1 MSISKVKTI
10 AELRAQELAKLAA
23 EQAKTAFVT
32 RTLDLLPAKTPPLLA
47 INPFGYCANASLIFE
62 GDKQTVAEL
71 LELFPPLDC
80 VDVRGSSQS
89 QKPVKYLRDSED
101 GSSNIRPIGPF
112 TIQTNAS
119 KMPHASRK
127 EPLQGGSSQ
136 QYTVRWWTALHDL
149 DISVQVQ
156 TTDETVEEL
165 VSVAF
170 FTERFDYSTGQCTF
184 FPRRLA
190 PLNVPAS
197 ALEQWTVRWTEFAL
211 ARGLN
216 NWQRTSWKNYRSLVL
231 SQAAPQSVPS
241 FEAYLSAG
249 LFQACG
255 VDHAFGSRSDL
266 MAALTQ
272 YALKEVAKLPE
283 VLATQAR
290 QWEQIE
296 AWFKEFFSTHGALG
310 SRGGLEDL
318 NERIFHLARRDL
330 GFDFRVQ
337 RLRGS
342 PVRTDLTIFFR
353 ECGEF
358 RDFTFA
364 VDSNLPRILAQ
375 QLPVTYMG

>member
-80 VDVRGSSQS
+80 VDVRGSAQS

-119 KMPHASRK
+119 RRPHAFRK
-127 EPLQGGSSQ
+127 EPSQGDSSQ

-190 PLNVPAS
+190 SLDVPLA
-197 ALEQWTVRWTEFAL
+197 ALEQWAVRWSDFAV
-211 ARGLN
+211 GLELSQ
-216 NWQRTSWKNYRSLVL
+216 WQRTQWKNYRTLVL
-231 SQAAPQSVPS
+231 SSKSPVPS
-241 FEAYLSAG
+241 LGDFLDSK
-249 LFQACG
+249 
-255 VDHAFGSRSDL
+255 VVHAFDPRSQLISKMTD
-266 MAALTQ
+266 
-272 YALKEVAKLPE
+272 YASLEIAKLPE
-283 VLATQAR
+283 IQAIQIR
-290 QWEQIE
+290 QWQELE

-318 NERIFHLARRDL
+318 NERILHLARRDL

-337 RLRGS
+337 RLNGS
-342 PVRTDLTIFFR
+342 PVKTDLTVFFR

-364 VDSNLPRILAQ
+364 VDFKLPRILTQ